1 MNIIFIKDKFNLIRS
16 ELCYHI
22 ELDVI
27 DENQNSAYMIFYLT
41 ELLNVEDPEN
51 TNRHIDVELV
61 NIYHEIDNINTLHNM
76 IAAGEK
82 YIRENLDT
90 IINTE

>member
-1 MNIIFIKDKFNLIRS
+1 MLSYWIR
-16 ELCYHI
+16 CYRW
-22 ELDVI
+22 ESKQCLYD
-27 DENQNSAYMIFYLT
+27 FYLT